1 MKNTV
6 IFIVAVVVAITVLLF
21 LGKSATNKAKAD
33 DGKVTVGFHEGN
45 AAPDF
50 DLPVI
55 DGKGKKMKLS
65 ELKGKT
71 VVVDF
76 WATWCDPC
84 KIEIPWLVD
93 LQKKYAAQ
101 GLQIVGVAEDDS
113 SEEEISAFTKKM
125 GINYPTL
132 KGTEGVAD
140 NYGGLQGLP
149 TTFFLDRSGKVV
161 VREVGLKGQ
170 DELERNIKAAL
181 QQGKAN

>member
-1 MKNTV
+1 
-6 IFIVAVVVAITVLLF
+6 
-21 LGKSATNKAKAD
+21 
-33 DGKVTVGFHEGN
+33 
-45 AAPDF
+45 
-50 DLPVI
+50 
-55 DGKGKKMKLS
+55 
-65 ELKGKT
+65 
-71 VVVDF
+71 
-76 WATWCDPC
+76 
-84 KIEIPWLVD
+84 
-93 LQKKYAAQ
+93 
-101 GLQIVGVAEDDS
+101 
-113 SEEEISAFTKKM
+113 M